1 LIDGLEP
8 FDETFICDTAYA
20 AVESCASH
28 FAPPRLAAQYAL
40 VTGASQGIG
49 RAIAIRFAQEGATV
63 AINFLHHRAD
73 AEDTL
78 ARAQAASRE
87 HGHGERDHLVIQADI
102 GAEANIARMFETI
115 LARWSRLDCLVNN
128 AGFQQGAP
136 SEAIDIETYRRI
148 LEVDLTG
155 AVLCA
160 QKALTHFVSR
170 GGGGSIVNCSS
181 VHQIIPKPGYLA
193 YSISKGGMA
202 NLTRTLALEFADR
215 YPGLLSADERAAIA
229 ADRTAQQIR
238 WGSIAADTG
247 RGAGRFE
254 GLDRALAGRV
264 EPVERGV
271 AQSRRHRVSD
281 DDRPNESRSDG
292 LRPHPVTQR
301 GKEEKRDERFE
312 AVGSGRGHAV
322 NLPIHGGLAETVTEP
337 VVHCGGHDQQ
347 NAGRD
352 DAQYAQAMSSH

>member
-1 LIDGLEP
+1 MQQSNRVPRI
-8 FDETFICDTAYA
+8 
-20 AVESCASH
+20 S
-28 FAPPRLAAQYAL
+28 PRLAAQYAL

-148 LEVDLTG
+148 IEVNLTG

-215 YPGLLSADERAAIA
+215 G
-229 ADRTAQQIR
+229 IR
-238 WGSIAADTG
+238 VNAV
-247 RGAGRFE
+247 GAGAVDTPIERR
-254 GLDRALAGRV
+254 LDRRRGQARGRRK
-264 EPVERGV
+264 PHPARPCRDGGGD
-271 AQSRRHRVSD
+271 RRHLRVSRLARGELHH
-281 DDRPNESRSDG
+281 RPDHLC
-292 LRPHPVTQR
+292 LRR
-301 GKEEKRDERFE
+301 
-312 AVGSGRGHAV
+312 AHAV
-322 NLPIHGGLAETVTEP
+322 
-337 VVHCGGHDQQ
+337 
-347 NAGRD
+347 R
-352 DAQYAQAMSSH
+352 

>member
-1 LIDGLEP
+1 MQSSNRVPRI
-8 FDETFICDTAYA
+8 
-20 AVESCASH
+20 S
-28 FAPPRLAAQYAL
+28 PRLAAQYAL

-148 LEVDLTG
+148 LEVNLTG

-215 YPGLLSADERAAIA
+215 G
-229 ADRTAQQIR
+229 IR
-238 WGSIAADTG
+238 VNAV
-247 RGAGRFE
+247 GAGAVDTPMNAAWTGDE
-254 GLDRALAGRV
+254 AKRAVVESHIPLGRV
-264 EPVERGV
+264 ATAEEIAGIFAFLASHKASYITGHHPCL
-271 AQSRRHRVSD
+271 RR
-281 DDRPNESRSDG
+281 
-292 LRPHPVTQR
+292 
-301 GKEEKRDERFE
+301 
-312 AVGSGRGHAV
+312 AHAV
-322 NLPIHGGLAETVTEP
+322 
-337 VVHCGGHDQQ
+337 
-347 NAGRD
+347 R
-352 DAQYAQAMSSH
+352 

>member
-1 LIDGLEP
+1 MQQSNRVPRI
-8 FDETFICDTAYA
+8 
-20 AVESCASH
+20 S
-28 FAPPRLAAQYAL
+28 PRLAAQYAL

-148 LEVDLTG
+148 IEVNLTG

-215 YPGLLSADERAAIA
+215 G
-229 ADRTAQQIR
+229 IR
-238 WGSIAADTG
+238 VNAV
-247 RGAGRFE
+247 GAGAVDTPMNAAWTGDE
-254 GLDRALAGRV
+254 AKRAVVESHIPLGRV
-264 EPVERGV
+264 ATAEEIAGIF
-271 AQSRRHRVSD
+271 AFLASHEASY
-281 DDRPNESRSDG
+281 
-292 LRPHPVTQR
+292 VTGQTIY
-301 GKEEKRDERFE
+301 
-312 AVGSGRGHAV
+312 AC
-322 NLPIHGGLAETVTEP
+322 GGLTLFGEFRENWA
-337 VVHCGGHDQQ
+337 
-347 NAGRD
+347 
-352 DAQYAQAMSSH
+352 S